1 MQETFAEHAILLHII
16 LDADNRRVI
25 NQAPGPHAIHSLAF
39 VFKGIPDTIEPCPQ
53 IRNTQLWNTTLCVCS
68 FPLFFAINRF

>member
-1 MQETFAEHAILLHII
+1 MAEYAILLHI
-16 LDADNRRVI
+16 LLEAGNVRVN
-25 NQAPGPHAIHSLAF
+25 NQAPGPPASHSLAF

-53 IRNTQLWNTTLCVCS
+53 IRNAQLWNAALCICS